1 MNMKEIQSW
10 LFKTENPSRADKNW
24 ELKYFD

>member
-1 MNMKEIQSW
+1 MKEIQSW